1 MTDAQIKAELKHFED
16 KIFDMKASEAYEVKE
31 ELDAFVEKYK
41 VTAEQMMDFAIS
53 GAGELLYM
61 MTC

>member
-1 MTDAQIKAELKHFED
+1 
-16 KIFDMKASEAYEVKE
+16 MKASEAYEVKE